1 MPYLRFFVFLSILV
15 VVSCGGGGGSG
26 GGVSDGTGEPVIG
39 FPTDYRASQATLN
52 RENALDFVFAHQQF
66 VDLIEGFKSDFL
78 GFFSPNLGNPDS
90 ILADEVECP
99 DNKYNIKETE
109 RSLQL
114 SFFGCQYKSY
124 TINGEI
130 KYSNTGYTEDGSFA
144 ATLIFSDFSLKS
156 SSRDIVYNGKLLS
169 AFLNHEFTT
178 TQDSVLEFTDNS
190 TGKSF
195 AWTDLLFNRLE
206 FQATIHAKEYGF
218 VNVYLDRSDESL
230 RFEGAQSSALLAKIN
245 YDNTGVTRELVSY
258 ALTFSADGAQSSE
271 ELDRP
276 VPVNALQEL
285 QQLPSSAP
293 SAVIGSDASTY
304 RLAGAAFSGA
314 GSIDSNY
321 DFFSYYWEVVDGPAG
336 CDAEVN
342 DPSHEL
348 VTITFGCQ
356 GRYTVRLTV
365 EDWSGASSQSVD
377 IDVLP
382 LAAEIST
389 PQNVAVGASQSL
401 DVLLQVANLEQDGP
415 FTYSLI
421 GAPNGLSI
429 DASGRITGTPQAF
442 LDEGRT
448 VFTVVARVENGLT
461 ADHSFS
467 FQYENEKQDKPFV
480 TGTAFCRRDAPEHW
494 GDVNGN
500 GRLNLVCVN
509 DESYRVLEIV
519 DGLVTSLYSS
529 AMSLSPTT
537 KIMGV
542 EQQDLNGDGK
552 EEILVGY
559 DDKIMVVSGEDYTLI
574 ADIPVPWYN
583 DDPEPGSYG
592 ARVSYEILSR
602 PEGGPQ
608 IVVSAPQLNDGTPT
622 IYLMNL
628 DGTYVTFGRR
638 IAGDVFIADIDGD
651 SAVEVWES
659 LYGSTFFHD
668 LGHSPVEIPNTTD
681 FLADM
686 DGDGLPELIEL
697 GGGNFYPGGYDPYT
711 ISFYDVRNGEKKY
724 SQSFG
729 VDDDYSRLAIQ
740 VLNVDADEAMELVL
754 RDEVNQIVYVLKWT
768 GSELSRVG
776 KYPEPEGATYLAYF
790 AALGNEV
797 VADYGDPQSSFTFS
811 VDGGFQVLDVA
822 APRYI
827 TSSGVSN
834 VFLRSGGELALY
846 ANEQQLKAARLL
858 LSDSG
863 QTIEYQPFDTLRFFK
878 DSVLELNDGA
888 SLLVDTIF
896 GDDGNDGYAL
906 IDGATQALLGQ
917 TTFEKDGTER
927 QLYRGDIDGD
937 GRQDV
942 IAAANSRGA
951 LQWFSVEEDREYW
964 RDASDDYTDGPF
976 PVLVEDLDGNGYDDI
991 IAMREVFT
999 AARESYVAVS
1009 VFEYNGS
1016 AIVLKAELRLEGGYK
1031 MGLQD
1036 VDNDGHRELII
1047 AQRLSLGCLDG
1058 AGKSAISV
1066 YKSDLAPHSAVTVA
1080 DCIESIA
1087 TFPAGVTKRNI
1098 LAGVIRSQSVVSS
1111 RALQFSKLIEFST
1124 ETPQR
1129 LWESNTFLGRL
1140 FDNSFSVFDESSS
1153 DVKGVLRS
1161 TAGLYILK

>member
-1 MPYLRFFVFLSILV
+1 
-15 VVSCGGGGGSG
+15 
-26 GGVSDGTGEPVIG
+26 
-39 FPTDYRASQATLN
+39 
-52 RENALDFVFAHQQF
+52 
-66 VDLIEGFKSDFL
+66 
-78 GFFSPNLGNPDS
+78 
-90 ILADEVECP
+90 
-99 DNKYNIKETE
+99 
-109 RSLQL
+109 
-114 SFFGCQYKSY
+114 
-124 TINGEI
+124 
-130 KYSNTGYTEDGSFA
+130 
-144 ATLIFSDFSLKS
+144 
-156 SSRDIVYNGKLLS
+156 
-169 AFLNHEFTT
+169 
-178 TQDSVLEFTDNS
+178 
-190 TGKSF
+190 
-195 AWTDLLFNRLE
+195 
-206 FQATIHAKEYGF
+206 
-218 VNVYLDRSDESL
+218 
-230 RFEGAQSSALLAKIN
+230 
-245 YDNTGVTRELVSY
+245 
-258 ALTFSADGAQSSE
+258 
-271 ELDRP
+271 
-276 VPVNALQEL
+276 
-285 QQLPSSAP
+285 
-293 SAVIGSDASTY
+293 
-304 RLAGAAFSGA
+304 
-314 GSIDSNY
+314 
-321 DFFSYYWEVVDGPAG
+321 
-336 CDAEVN
+336 
-342 DPSHEL
+342 
-348 VTITFGCQ
+348 
-356 GRYTVRLTV
+356 
-365 EDWSGASSQSVD
+365 
-377 IDVLP
+377 VLP

-389 PQNVAVGASQSL
+389 PQSIVVGNSESL
-401 DVLLQVANLEQDGP
+401 DVSLQVGNLELDGP
-415 FTYSLI
+415 FIYSLI
-421 GAPNGLSI
+421 GAPNGISI
-429 DASGRITGTPQAF
+429 DETGRITGIPQAF
-442 LDEGRT
+442 LGEGST
-448 VFTVVARVENGLT
+448 VFTVVARAENGLIT
-461 ADHSFS
+461 DHSFS
-467 FQYENEKQDKPFV
+467 FQYENEKYEKPFV

-529 AMSLSPTT
+529 AVSLSPAT

-542 EQQDLNGDGK
+542 EQQDVNGDGK

-559 DDKIMVVSGEDYTLI
+559 DDKILVVSGENYTVI
-574 ADIPVPWYN
+574 EDIPLPWYN

-592 ARVSYEILSR
+592 ARVNYEILAR

-628 DGTYVTFGRR
+628 DGSYVTFGRR
-638 IAGDVFIADIDGD
+638 ITGDVFIADIDGD

-668 LGHSPVEIPNTTD
+668 LGHSPVEIPIKTN

-711 ISFYDVRNGEKKY
+711 ISFYDVMNGAMKY
-724 SQSFG
+724 SKSLN
-729 VDDDYSRLAIQ
+729 VDDDYFRLAIQ

-754 RDEVNQIVYVLKWT
+754 RDEVNQLVYVLKWT
-768 GSELSRVG
+768 GSELSRVA
-776 KYPEPEGATYLAYF
+776 KYPEPEGATYQAYF
-790 AALGNEV
+790 TALGNEM

-846 ANEQQLKAARLL
+846 ANELQPTTARLL

-863 QTIEYQPFDTLRFFK
+863 ETIEYQPFDSLRFDK
-878 DSVLELNDGA
+878 ESVLELNDGT
-888 SLLVDTIF
+888 SLVVDAIF

-917 TTFEKDGTER
+917 TSFEKDGTER
-927 QLYRGDIDGD
+927 LLYGGDIDGD
-937 GRQDV
+937 GKQDV
-942 IAAANSRGA
+942 IAAANSHGA

-964 RDASDDYTDGPF
+964 RDASEDYTDGPF

-991 IAMREVFT
+991 IAMRQVFT

-1016 AIVLKAELRLEGGYK
+1016 AIVLKAELRLEGGYN

-1066 YKSDLAPHSAVTVA
+1066 YNSDLAPHSAVTVA

-1087 TFPAGVTKRNI
+1087 TFPAGVPKRNI

-1111 RALQFSKLIEFST
+1111 RAVQFSKLVEFST

-1129 LWESNTFLGRL
+1129 LWESNAFLGRV